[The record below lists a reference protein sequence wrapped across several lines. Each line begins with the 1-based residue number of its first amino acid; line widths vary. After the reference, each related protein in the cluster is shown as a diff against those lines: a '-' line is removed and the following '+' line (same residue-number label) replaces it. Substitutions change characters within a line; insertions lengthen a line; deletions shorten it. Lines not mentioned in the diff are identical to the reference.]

1 MSNNGCVRHRCAS
14 ACTDG
19 CVCVCM
25 YKEELEH
32 TILWD
37 TDTSSAETGDA
48 FPDSLQGITVLHPE
62 SQQVVG
68 TFTTHLEGT
77 GHICELHLV
86 AFPCPGT
93 D

>member
-1 MSNNGCVRHRCAS
+1 
-14 ACTDG
+14 
-19 CVCVCM
+19 M

-32 TILWD
+32 RGGHPMARNGYTILWD
-37 TDTSSAETGDA
+37 TDTSSMGTGDA
-48 FPDSLQGITVLHPE
+48 FPDSLQGITVPHLE

-68 TFTTHLEGT
+68 TFMMHLEGT
-77 GHICELHLV
+77 GHICELYLV